1 MFKLKIIIQILILS
15 KIYVNSASED
25 IDLEELVTEDTDDR
39 LFIDSTLK
47 KYFGDK
53 TLIKRRDFKDLIMEY
68 TTKKTHED
76 LVKIHKNLK
85 KGYLEKKIIYIEKVL
100 FEFMQ
105 QYEKSKFTLE
115 ETRKIL
121 EENVIRE
128 YIGKIVNRN
137 TTRHKTEQHEHHQ
150 AKKIYEQV
158 QKNVDELTGGDLQI
172 FLFFYIKVTY
182 FFLFF
187 RIYIF
192 FFFYLF

>member
-158 QKNVDELTGGDLQI
+158 QKNVDELTGGDL
-172 FLFFYIKVTY
+172 
-182 FFLFF
+182 
-187 RIYIF
+187 
-192 FFFYLF
+192 